1 MENAKVMEIVKK
13 ENVVIVKCAEN
24 VELEVLNVS
33 AQQLADQ
40 DNAACILILKRL
52 QDPFRK
58 IPTSSGTRQCVWLVV
73 RLETVWQIQIVLKDC
88 IVHAEKNVNQQDQD
102 HVQQE
107 KTAIKS
113 V

>member
-13 ENVVIVKCAEN
+13 ENVVMMKCAEN

-33 AQQLADQ
+33 AWLLADQ

-52 QDPFRK
+52 QDLFHK
-58 IPTSSGTRQCVWLVV
+58 IPTYSETRQCVWLVIHP
-73 RLETVWQIQIVLKDC
+73 ETVWKIQIVRKDC
-88 IVHAEKNVNQQDQD
+88 TVHAEKNVNQQDQD